1 MSLHDIKYRPDAF
14 DTTGF
19 NQSGLSMKE
28 KLLKSSIFRVIEIVT
43 VTIISLAL
51 TPYLIK
57 HLGDESYGL
66 WLLIL
71 STLGWFNFIDLGFSA
86 AIRREIARAIEK
98 ADNHRI
104 NVVFSVAVVL
114 FGTLGLFAASGL
126 LILALVPEALGIT
139 PSNQN
144 TAAIALSIL
153 AFKVLLDF
161 MMNSFH
167 GFFTAYLRMDI
178 DANISLL
185 NTIIKS
191 ILVFYLVIDLNIY
204 GAVIATIS
212 ADIITHCLKVYYA
225 QKLNSGFKF
234 SVSFVTKHE
243 ILYLFSYSKHL
254 VAAGIANIV
263 LRRSDPVVISHILGL
278 KFVALYGVINNL
290 INQIESLVEAVVG
303 VFNPMLNRL
312 VARNNNIDDTFKH
325 IVDVNFFVVIM
336 LYAPLA
342 ILAEDFIYLW
352 IGGEYAQHAGL
363 ASILGFAYI
372 CKSVSRPVGA
382 LLLAQANHKLMSVV
396 SLIGAIVNISL
407 SITLALQWGLLGVA
421 IATAVSFF
429 LSEVILNLWL
439 LKRYNNFAI
448 MRPIIKFT
456 VLIISYISLVI
467 IGQSFF
473 QQLPALSWLELIF
486 SAGVIVITL
495 FVFSW
500 FLILSLD
507 MRQQLMAMVL
517 KKDLSVKS

>member
-1 MSLHDIKYRPDAF
+1 VGLHELNSRAHTF
-14 DTTGF
+14 SAACFVQRGA
-19 NQSGLSMKE
+19 SMKE

-57 HLGDESYGL
+57 HLGDENYGL

-71 STLGWFNFIDLGFSA
+71 STLGWFNFIDLGFSSA
-86 AIRREIARAIEK
+86 VKREIAIALEK

-114 FGTLGLFAASGL
+114 FGTLGAFAASCL
-126 LILALVPEALGIT
+126 LLLALVPEALGINQN
-139 PSNQN
+139 SQN

-153 AFKVLLDF
+153 AFKVFLDF

-185 NTIIKS
+185 NTMIKS
-191 ILVFYLVIDLNIY
+191 LMVFYLVIDLNIY

-212 ADIITHCLKVYYA
+212 ADIITHILKVYYA
-225 QKLNSGFKF
+225 KRLNKDFKF
-234 SVSFVTKHE
+234 SIKFVSLNEVK
-243 ILYLFSYSKHL
+243 YLFSYSKHL
-254 VAAGIANIV
+254 VAAGIANTI

-312 VARNNNIDDTFKH
+312 VARNNNIDNTFKE
-325 IVDVNFFVVIM
+325 IVDVNFFVVIL

-342 ILAEDFIYLW
+342 ILAEDFIFLW
-352 IGGEYAQHAGL
+352 IGGEYAQHANL

-407 SITLALQWGLLGVA
+407 SIILALQWGLFGIAV
-421 IATAVSFF
+421 ATAMSFF
-429 LSEVILNLWL
+429 LSEVVLNLWL
-439 LKRYNNFAI
+439 LKRYNNFSV
-448 MRPIIKFT
+448 RLPIIKFT
-456 VLIISYISLVI
+456 ILLSSYISLVFVGRI
-467 IGQSFF
+467 IF
-473 QQLPALSWLELIF
+473 QQLPPLSWVELIL
-486 SAGVIVITL
+486 SAGVIVTVI
-495 FVFSW
+495 FIFSW
-500 FLILSLD
+500 FLILTGH
-507 MRQQLMAMVL
+507 MRKTLVGMLL
-517 KKDLSVKS
+517 KKS